1 MNRTMKMRGRSRKLA
16 LAPLLLAAVAA
27 CTTPFKADVSR
38 FQTQLP
44 APQGQSFAVVADD
57 PALAGGLEFA
67 RYADLVDAQMALQ
80 QQPQEQ
86 RGNGVRLAGSGTGF
100 DQTPTLERDLE
111 DVQRFHRVTSCV
123 RWRSSGANTCCEAST
138 KVGKPAKG
146 R

>member
-1 MNRTMKMRGRSRKLA
+1 MRAVFAAGDEGADLSVRDPAIEGEDRVANARPHPGAKLRSR
-16 LAPLLLAAVAA
+16 
-27 CTTPFKADVSR
+27 C
-38 FQTQLP
+38 
-44 APQGQSFAVVADD
+44 
-57 PALAGGLEFA
+57 AGE
-67 RYADLVDAQMALQ
+67 RHHQDLVDAQMALQ